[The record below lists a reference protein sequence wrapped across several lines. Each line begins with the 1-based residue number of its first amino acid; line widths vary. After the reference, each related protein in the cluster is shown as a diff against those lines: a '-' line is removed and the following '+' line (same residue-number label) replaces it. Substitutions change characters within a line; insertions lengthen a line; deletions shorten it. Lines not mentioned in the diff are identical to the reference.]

1 MQRAI
6 GLSAAGMCACRN
18 CLLPGAGF
26 AWHNARMPLD
36 YDIANKLFRV
46 KPGRPF
52 QLADHDP
59 AWAGDEEV
67 PVKRRKDRAKE
78 ILKES
83 RAELTATQEL
93 LYAADTWSVLVI
105 FQAMDA
111 AGKDGAIKHVM
122 SGVNPQG
129 VEVTSF
135 KHPSAEELDHTFLWR
150 CMKQL
155 PERGRIGIFNRS
167 YYEEVLIVRVHPRLL
182 SAQRIPG
189 IEPCEQTWH
198 DRFDDINAF
207 ERHLARNGTAIVKFF
222 LNISRDEQ
230 RQRFLDRIDE
240 PDKHWKFS
248 ASDLAERGH
257 WDAYMEAYEEAI
269 RETSTD
275 HAPWYVIPAD
285 KKWVSRAAVGAVLA
299 GTIRKLD
306 LEWPVVDAAKRD
318 QIAAARKVLEPEG

>member
-1 MQRAI
+1 
-6 GLSAAGMCACRN
+6 
-18 CLLPGAGF
+18 
-26 AWHNARMPLD
+26 MPFD
-36 YDIANKLFRV
+36 YSLADRLFRV
-46 KPGRPF
+46 KQGKKFR
-52 QLADHDP
+52 LADHDP
-59 AWAGDEEV
+59 AWAGDEEI
-67 PVKRRKDRAKE
+67 PEAKRKAWSKQ

-83 RAELTATQEL
+83 REQLATTQEL
-93 LYAADTWSVLVI
+93 LYSADSWSMLVI

-167 YYEEVLIVRVHPRLL
+167 YYEEVLIVRVHPHLL
-182 SAQRIPG
+182 SAQRIPNVV
-189 IEPCEQTWH
+189 PDRKTWE

-222 LNISRDEQ
+222 LNISRKEQ
-230 RQRFLDRIDE
+230 RKRFLDRIDE

-248 ASDLAERGH
+248 ASDVAERQH
-257 WDAYMEAYEEAI
+257 WDDYMQAYEAAI
-269 RETSTD
+269 AATSTD

-285 KKWVSRAAVGAVLA
+285 RKWVSRAAVAAVLA
-299 GTIRKLD
+299 GTIQSLG
-306 LEWPVVDAAKRD
+306 LEWPAVGDAKQQ
-318 QIAAARKVLEPEG
+318 QIADARRRLAAE

>member
-1 MQRAI
+1 
-6 GLSAAGMCACRN
+6 
-18 CLLPGAGF
+18 
-26 AWHNARMPLD
+26 MPFD
-36 YDIANKLFRV
+36 YSLADRLFRV
-46 KPGRPF
+46 KQGKKFR
-52 QLADHDP
+52 LADHDP
-59 AWAGDEEV
+59 AWAGDEEI
-67 PVKRRKDRAKE
+67 PEAKRKAWSKQ

-83 RAELTATQEL
+83 REQLATTQEL
-93 LYAADTWSVLVI
+93 LYAADSWSMLVI

-167 YYEEVLIVRVHPRLL
+167 YYEEVLIVRVHPHLL
-182 SAQRIPG
+182 SAQRIPNVV
-189 IEPCEQTWH
+189 PDRKTWE

-222 LNISRDEQ
+222 LNISRKEQ
-230 RQRFLDRIDE
+230 RKRFLDRIDE

-248 ASDLAERGH
+248 ASDVAERQH
-257 WDAYMEAYEEAI
+257 WDDYMQAYEAAI
-269 RETSTD
+269 AATSTD

-285 KKWVSRAAVGAVLA
+285 RKWVSRAAVAAVLA
-299 GTIRKLD
+299 GTIQSLG
-306 LEWPVVDAAKRD
+306 LEWPAVGDAKQQ
-318 QIAAARKVLEPEG
+318 QIADARRRLAAE

>member
-1 MQRAI
+1 
-6 GLSAAGMCACRN
+6 
-18 CLLPGAGF
+18 
-26 AWHNARMPLD
+26 MPLD
-36 YDIANKLFRV
+36 YDLADRLFRV
-46 KPGRPF
+46 KSGKPF
-52 QLADHDP
+52 RLADHDP
-59 AWAGDEEV
+59 AWAGDEDIPEK
-67 PVKRRKDRAKE
+67 KRKSRAKE
-78 ILKES
+78 ILEES
-83 RAELTATQEL
+83 RQELAATQEL
-93 LYAADTWSVLVI
+93 LYAADTWSVLVL

-150 CMKQL
+150 CMKRL

-189 IEPCEQTWH
+189 IEPCEKTWR

-222 LNISRDEQ
+222 LNVSREEQ
-230 RQRFLDRIDE
+230 RQRFLDRINE

-248 ASDLAERGH
+248 ASDIAERGH
-257 WDAYMEAYEEAI
+257 WDAYMEAYEAAI
-269 RETSTD
+269 GETSTE

-299 GTIRKLD
+299 GTIRRLG
-306 LEWPVVDAAKRD
+306 LEWPPVGEAKRE
-318 QIAAARKVLEPEG
+318 QIEAARRTLDAEG

>member
-1 MQRAI
+1 
-6 GLSAAGMCACRN
+6 
-18 CLLPGAGF
+18 
-26 AWHNARMPLD
+26 MPLD
-36 YDIANKLFRV
+36 YDLADKLFRV
-46 KPGRPF
+46 KPGKPF
-52 QLADHDP
+52 RLADHDS
-59 AWAGDEEV
+59 AWAGDEDV
-67 PVKRRKDRAKE
+67 PEKKRKSRAKE

-83 RAELTATQEL
+83 RKELAATQEL
-93 LYAADTWSVLVI
+93 LYAANTWSVLVL

-150 CMKQL
+150 CMKRL

-189 IEPCEQTWH
+189 IEPCEQTWQ

-222 LNISRDEQ
+222 LNVSREEQ
-230 RQRFLDRIDE
+230 RKRFLDRINE

-248 ASDLAERGH
+248 ASDIAERGH
-257 WDAYMEAYEEAI
+257 WDAYMDAYEAAI
-269 RETSTD
+269 GETSSE

-299 GTIRKLD
+299 GTIRRLG
-306 LEWPVVDAAKRD
+306 LEWPTVGEAKRE
-318 QIAAARKVLEPEG
+318 QIEAARRELAE